1 MASIKI
7 VLRKETKQDGTSPLA
22 IRITKDRKTSYIY
35 LEYSI
40 KEKDWDKENQ
50 RVRKSYPNATRLN
63 NFLIAKLAEAT
74 TSSLELETVKPTVTA
89 KAVSQKIKP
98 KAGDTVFNQADLY
111 IKRLKED
118 GKYNRWNSE
127 KSNVKHLKE
136 FLKND
141 IAFQDLT
148 TGVLERFKAHLIS
161 KRKVSERT
169 AINNWVTVRSI
180 FSQAIDEGACDRKYY
195 PFGEGKLKIKFPD
208 SQKIGLTID
217 EVIRIEAAE
226 LGKEGNH
233 ARNLWLISFY
243 FAGMRAS
250 DVFRLR
256 WSDFNDGR
264 LYYTMGKNKK
274 GDSLEA
280 SDKVFAILQ
289 QYEDIK
295 DDSDL
300 IFPELRRV
308 GLEDRFEMERIISS
322 RINSIDRVLKK
333 EVRKAADI
341 KKPLTMHIARHT
353 FGNISG
359 DRIPVQMLQKL
370 YRHTDIKTTIGY
382 QANFIHAD
390 VDKALGSVINFNND
404 NK

>member
-74 TSSLELETVKPTVTA
+74 SSSLELEAAKPTVTA

-111 IKRLKED
+111 IERLKED

-127 KSNVKHLKE
+127 KSNVKHLKD

-148 TGVLERFKAHLIS
+148 ISMLERFKTYLIS

-169 AINNWVTVRSI
+169 AINNWITVRSI
-180 FSQAIDEGACDRKYY
+180 FSQAMKEGACDAKHY
-195 PFGEGKLKIKFPD
+195 PFGKGKLKIKFPD

-217 EVIRIEAAE
+217 EVIRIEGAE
-226 LGKEGNH
+226 LSKEGNH

-274 GDSLEA
+274 GDSLQV
-280 SDKVFAILQ
+280 SDKVLAILK
-289 QYEDIK
+289 QYEDSK

-300 IFPELRRV
+300 IFPELRRI

-322 RINSIDRVLKK
+322 RINSIDRILKD
-333 EVRKAADI
+333 EVRKAANI
-341 KKPLTMHIARHT
+341 KKRLTMHIARHT

-382 QANFIHAD
+382 QANFIHKD
-390 VDKALGSVINFNND
+390 VDDALGSVLNF
-404 NK
+404 